1 MLKQRKERH
10 GEESNLQMTPRQ
22 MLLRIIEIVS
32 ADRISPATLERILKA
47 VEAKAASGRLFVT
60 GLSRRLS

>member
-47 VEAKAASGRLFVT
+47 VEEIAAEGREKA
-60 GLSRRLS
+60 